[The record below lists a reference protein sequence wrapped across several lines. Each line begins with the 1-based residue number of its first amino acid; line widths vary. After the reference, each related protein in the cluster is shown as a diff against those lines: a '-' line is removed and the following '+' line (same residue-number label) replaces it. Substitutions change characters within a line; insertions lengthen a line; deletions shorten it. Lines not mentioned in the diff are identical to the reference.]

1 MADKSVV
8 LVTGVSKYWGALV
21 ARQLLDRS
29 LPQLGDSKPAMGTLQ
44 VIGVDTEPPKV
55 EIKGLDFIQAD
66 VRNSYFLELLKT
78 EQVDT
83 VCHLVLDE
91 DSRPGETAFDLN
103 VMGTMK
109 LLGACAE
116 AGIRKVVLRSSTTV
130 YGAKASNPAFITEK
144 HPLQGDKKH
153 GATGHLVEIETFCS
167 GFRRQVPDMILTIL
181 RFPGVI
187 GPHVDSGLTR
197 YLKQPVI
204 PTLLGFNPL
213 MQLIHED
220 DVVAALVHAV
230 LYDKPGAFNVAAEG
244 NPPFSKLLALA
255 GRSSV
260 PVLHWLAYWSDPLM
274 RNHWPVD
281 LDYLRYSW
289 VADLTQ
295 MRTELGFVPQ
305 YTAEESL
312 REFAGQQ
319 RLGKY
324 KSQEPVSPKDEE
336 LLRDTLERRRRM
348 KEQQAATPVD

>member
-1 MADKSVV
+1 MTDKSVV
-8 LVTGVSKYWGALV
+8 LVTGISKYWGALV

-29 LPQLGDSKPAMGTLQ
+29 LPLPGDSIAARDKLQ
-44 VIGVDTEPPKV
+44 VIGVDSEPPKV
-55 EIKGLDFIQAD
+55 EIKGLDFILAD
-66 VRNSYFLELLKT
+66 VRNPFFLELLKT
-78 EQVDT
+78 EKVDT

-91 DSRPGETAFDLN
+91 DAHPGEAEFDLN

-130 YGAKASNPAFITEK
+130 YGAMASNPAFITEK
-144 HPLQGDKKH
+144 HPLQGNKRH
-153 GATGHLVEIETFCS
+153 GTTGHLVEIETFCS
-167 GFRRQVPDMILTIL
+167 GFRRQVPEMILTIL

-187 GPHVDSGLTR
+187 GPNVDSGLTR

-213 MQLIHED
+213 MQVIHEN
-220 DVVAALVHAV
+220 DVVAALMHAI
-230 LYDKPGAFNVAAEG
+230 LNDEPGAFNVAAEG
-244 NPPFSKLLALA
+244 NPPLSKLLALA

-274 RNHWPVD
+274 HNRWPLD

-295 MRTELGFVPQ
+295 MREKMGFVPQ
-305 YTAEESL
+305 YTAEEAL

-324 KSQEPVSPKDEE
+324 KPQEPVSARDEE

-348 KEQQAATPVD
+348 KEQQAITSVD

>member
-1 MADKSVV
+1 MTKKSVV

-29 LPQLGDSKPAMGTLQ
+29 LPPAGDSKHATGNLL
-44 VIGVDTEPPKV
+44 VIGVDTEPPKAD
-55 EIKGLDFIQAD
+55 IKGLDFIQAD
-66 VRNSYFLELLKT
+66 IRNPYFLELLKT
-78 EQVDT
+78 ENVDT

-91 DSRPGETAFDLN
+91 DSRPGEAAFDLN

-116 AGIRKVVLRSSTTV
+116 AGIRKVILRSSTTV

-144 HPLQGDKKH
+144 HPMQGDKRH

-187 GPHVDSGLTR
+187 GPNVDSGMTR
-197 YLKQPVI
+197 YLKQPII

-213 MQLIHED
+213 MQVIHEN
-220 DVVAALVHAV
+220 DVAAALVHAI
-230 LYDKPGAFNVAAEG
+230 LNDEPGIFNVAAEG
-244 NPPFSKLLALA
+244 NPPLSKLLALA

-274 RNHWPVD
+274 HNRWPLD
-281 LDYLRYSW
+281 LDYLRYAW
-289 VADLTQ
+289 VADLSQ
-295 MRTELGFVPQ
+295 MREVMGFVPQ
-305 YTAEESL
+305 YTAEEAL

-324 KSQEPVSPKDEE
+324 KSQEPVSAKDEE
-336 LLRDTLERRRRM
+336 LLKDTLERRRRM
-348 KEQQAATPVD
+348 KEQQAATPAD